1 MNRDLQ
7 AADWIAAYLE
17 WQEWSTAAPMTSP
30 PQISPEMSHDA
41 LLIAALRAEYDCLHV
56 LRGALD
62 SGASSPRTLQLA
74 FETLDCAQWLLR
86 EEQRQPRYHA

>member
-7 AADWIAAYLE
+7 AADWIAAYFE
-17 WQEWSTAAPMTSP
+17 WQEWNTAAPTTSS

-56 LRGALD
+56 LRGALGN
-62 SGASSPRTLQLA
+62 GASSPRTQQLA
-74 FETLDCAQWLLR
+74 LETLDCAQWLLR
-86 EEQRQPRYHA
+86 EEQQQPRHHA